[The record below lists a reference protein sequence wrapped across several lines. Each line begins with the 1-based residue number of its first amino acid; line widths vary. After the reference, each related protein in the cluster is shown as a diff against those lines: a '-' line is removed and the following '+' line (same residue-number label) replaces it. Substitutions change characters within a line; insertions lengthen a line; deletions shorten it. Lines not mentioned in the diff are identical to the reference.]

1 MKASC
6 SQKKKR
12 KGKTFTL
19 EEIYLNLQCFK
30 SDEFLVERPTCP

>member
-6 SQKKKR
+6 SKKKKR

-19 EEIYLNLQCFK
+19 EEIYLNLQRFK
-30 SDEFLVERPTCP
+30 SDEFFVESPTCP